1 MPDDITVYN
10 QPMEY
15 IFPLPQATPAP
26 PKPSKPAIQSGHRY
40 RIDTEKPTDNPLGDL
55 EYDLQNGLLGHYRLS
70 VEKAVATAVDRQESP
85 VQAFVWNSDLLNPK
99 LKNCFH
105 NTAAHPQPTGHN
117 HLTLLEASMAT
128 PEVSLQDDKSTLSI
142 TPFFELEWVTAA
154 YASQLGVVQ
163 LVESTRTVHF
173 TDGETMTLIDSE
185 TVGNDPVLYL
195 SDTANNLPVTPL
207 GAFQQ
212 QGQQQRLLFSQA
224 VTQAI
229 PSEIAGNAVASI
241 SVLEKYTVYF
251 MQNAGPDR
259 PDHYIWVPVHL
270 PIVWGWSIRVQQR
283 YDGVWDIF
291 RKKLILPSVSTEAP
305 ALPLWHSNSVLCQP
319 TLTV

>member
-1 MPDDITVYN
+1 
-10 QPMEY
+10 MEY
-15 IFPLPQATPAP
+15 IFPLPRATPAP
-26 PKPSKPAIQSGHRY
+26 PKLSKPVIQAGHRY
-40 RIDTEKPTDNPLGDL
+40 HIDTEKLADNSLGDL
-55 EYDLQNGLLGHYRLS
+55 EHDLQNGLLGHYRLS
-70 VEKAVATAVDRQESP
+70 VEQAETTAVNIQESP
-85 VQAFVWNSDLLNPK
+85 VQAFVWNSDLLSNK

-105 NTAAHPQPTGHN
+105 NTSANPQLAGHN
-117 HLTLLEASMAT
+117 HLTLLDTSTAA
-128 PEVSLQDDKSTLSI
+128 PEVSVVDNTPTLRM
-142 TPFFELEWVTAA
+142 TPCFELEWMTAA

-173 TDGETMTLIDSE
+173 TDGETMTLIDTE

-212 QGQQQRLLFSQA
+212 QSQQQRLVFSQA

-229 PSEIAGNAVASI
+229 PSEIAGNSVASV

-291 RKKLILPSVSTEAP
+291 RKKLIMPSVSTEAP
-305 ALPLWHSNSVLCQP
+305 ALPLWHSNSLLCQP